1 MESLERPSMIDA
13 LTDPDTEEVRS
24 KLPDELI
31 GWAQGTYRA
40 LRRP

>member
-13 LTDPDTEEVRS
+13 STDPDTEEVRS

-31 GWAQGTYRA
+31 GWARA
-40 LRRP
+40 HIER